1 MITSPRSVI
10 SGGRQCL
17 LYPHSLVAEEGG
29 KKREE
34 GGQGRKRKRNGET
47 AKILSTVR
55 KGGEKKRQTARKSR

>member
-1 MITSPRSVI
+1 M
-10 SGGRQCL
+10 

-29 KKREE
+29 EKREE